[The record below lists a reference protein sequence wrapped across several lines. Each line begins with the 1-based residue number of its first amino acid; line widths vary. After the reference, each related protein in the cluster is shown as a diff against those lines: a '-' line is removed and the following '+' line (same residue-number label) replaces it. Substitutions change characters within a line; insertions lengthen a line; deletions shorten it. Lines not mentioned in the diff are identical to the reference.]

1 MLILGR
7 PDILKAVDWNETV
20 EVVGQAFAALASGR
34 AKVPLRTHF
43 SLENQ
48 AGLLLLMP
56 GAIEAPAASGET
68 SPQSDQ
74 LAVKLVSI
82 FNRNPARGLPLIYG
96 LVTLFEADTGRPL
109 ALLEGATL
117 TAVRTGAAGGVAAKY
132 LATPNPERLALFGTG
147 AQAETQLKATLAV
160 FAASIEEVRIV
171 GRDRSKA
178 ESFARRMAAETG
190 VLVLV
195 AASPVEALAGAEIV
209 VTATTSYT
217 PLFEDSML
225 APGAHI
231 NGIGSY
237 QPIMREVPG
246 ETVARSRLVV
256 DAREAA
262 LSEAGDVVI
271 PLQEGLFTSS
281 HIYAELGEIV
291 LGQQPGRAGF
301 EPGEISFFKSVGN
314 AAQDV
319 ALAAHIYRK
328 ARSLGIGTE
337 VEMF

>member
-1 MLILGR
+1 MLILSKA
-7 PDILKAVDWNETV
+7 DILKVVDWRAAV
-20 EVVGQAFAALASGR
+20 EEVGQAFAALAAGR
-34 AKVPLRTHF
+34 ANVPLRTHF
-43 SLENQ
+43 PLESQ
-48 AGLLLLMP
+48 EGLLLLMP
-56 GAIEAPAASGET
+56 GYIEGPASSTGPEG
-68 SPQSDQ
+68 Q

-82 FNRNPARGLPLIYG
+82 FNHNPARGLPLIYG

-117 TAVRTGAAGGVAAKY
+117 TAIRTGAAGGAAAKY
-132 LATPNPERLALFGTG
+132 LANPQPSRLALFGTG
-147 AQAETQLKATLAV
+147 VQAETQLKATLAV
-160 FAASIEEVRIV
+160 FSDSLREARVV
-171 GRDRSKA
+171 GRDSLKTARFA
-178 ESFARRMAAETG
+178 ERITAETG
-190 VLVLV
+190 LPVRV
-195 AASPVEALAGAEIV
+195 AGGAAEALEGAEIV

-217 PLFEDSML
+217 PLFEDAML

-237 QPIMREVPG
+237 QPSMREVPG
-246 ETVARSRLVV
+246 ETVSRARLVV

-262 LSEAGDVVI
+262 LHEAGDVVI
-271 PLQEGLFTSS
+271 PLQEGLIGPE

-291 LGQQPGRAGF
+291 LGTRPGRAGF

-319 ALAAHIYRK
+319 AIAAHIYQK
-328 ARSLGIGTE
+328 ARAAGIGTE

>member
-1 MLILGR
+1 MLILAKA
-7 PDILKAVDWNETV
+7 DILKAVDWNEAV
-20 EVVGQAFAALASGR
+20 EVAGQAFAALAGGW

-43 SLENQ
+43 PLESQ
-48 AGLLLLMP
+48 AGLLLVMP
-56 GAIEAPAASGET
+56 GSIETPAVSGST
-68 SPQSDQ
+68 SPESGQ

-132 LATPNPERLALFGTG
+132 LATPNPAQLAVFGTG

-160 FAASIEEVRIV
+160 FESSIREVRVV
-171 GRDRSKA
+171 GRDREKA
-178 ESFARRMAAETG
+178 ENFARRMAAETG
-190 VLVLV
+190 RSVQV
-195 AASPVEALAGAEIV
+195 AARPAEALAGAEIV
-209 VTATTSYT
+209 VTATTSHT
-217 PLFEDSML
+217 PLFEDAML

-237 QPIMREVPG
+237 QATMREVPG
-246 ETVARSRLVV
+246 ESVARARLVV
-256 DAREAA
+256 DERAAA
-262 LSEAGDVVI
+262 LSEAGDIVL
-271 PLQEGLFTSS
+271 PLREGLIDPS

-291 LGQQPGRAGF
+291 LGQRPGRSGF
-301 EPGEISFFKSVGN
+301 KPGEISFFKSVGN

-319 ALAAHIYRK
+319 AMAAHIYRK
-328 ARSLGIGTE
+328 ARLLGIGTE

>member
-1 MLILGR
+1 VLILGKT
-7 PDILKAVDWNETV
+7 DILKVVDWNEAV
-20 EVVGQAFAALASGR
+20 EVAGQAFAALAAGR

-43 SLENQ
+43 PLESQ

-56 GAIEAPAASGET
+56 GAIDNPAAAGENAQESG
-68 SPQSDQ
+68 Q

-82 FNRNPARGLPLIYG
+82 FNHNPERGLPLIYG

-117 TAVRTGAAGGVAAKY
+117 TAVRTGAAGGVAALY
-132 LATPNPERLALFGTG
+132 LATENPARLAVFGTG

-160 FAASIEEVRIV
+160 FATSIREVRVV
-171 GRDRSKA
+171 GRDRPKA
-178 ESFARRMAAETG
+178 EAFARRLAAETG
-190 VLVLV
+190 CSVRV
-195 AASPVEALAGAEIV
+195 AADPAEALAGAEIV
-209 VTATTSYT
+209 VTATTSQT
-217 PLFEDSML
+217 PLFEDAML

-237 QPIMREVPG
+237 QATMREVPG
-246 ETVARSRLVV
+246 QTVAHARLVV
-256 DAREAA
+256 DERAAA
-262 LSEAGDVVI
+262 LSEAGDIVI
-271 PLQEGLFTSS
+271 PLREGLISPA

-291 LGQQPGRAGF
+291 LGLRPGRAGF
-301 EPGEISFFKSVGN
+301 KPGEISFFKSVGN

-319 ALAAHIYRK
+319 AMAAHLYRK

>member
-1 MLILGR
+1 VLILAR
-7 PDILKAVDWNETV
+7 PDILKAVNWNEAV
-20 EVVGQAFAALASGR
+20 EVVGQAFAALAGGR
-34 AKVPLRTHF
+34 ARVPLRTHF
-43 SLENQ
+43 SLEEE

-56 GAIEAPAASGET
+56 GAIQAPPVSTTATAEG
-68 SPQSDQ
+68 DQ

-132 LATPNPERLALFGTG
+132 LAVPRPARLALFGTG

-160 FAASIEEVRIV
+160 FESSIEEIRVV
-171 GRDRSKA
+171 GRDVSKA
-178 ESFARRMAAETG
+178 EAFARRMAAETG
-190 VLVLV
+190 RPVRV
-195 AASPVEALAGAEIV
+195 ASNPAEALAGAELV

-217 PLFEDSML
+217 PLFEDAML

-237 QPIMREVPG
+237 QATMREVPG
-246 ETVARSRLVV
+246 ETVVRSRLVV
-256 DAREAA
+256 DQREAA
-262 LSEAGDVVI
+262 LSEAGDIAI
-271 PLQEGLFTSS
+271 PLQEGLISAS

-291 LGQQPGRAGF
+291 SGAQPGRAGF
-301 EPGEISFFKSVGN
+301 KPGEISFFKSVGN

-319 ALAAHIYRK
+319 AMAAQIYRK
-328 ARSLGIGTE
+328 ARLLGLGTE